1 LTRREGPRDGPKSSL
16 WRSLGRPR
24 LHRPTSPTLI
34 SEESDAEA
42 LSPIRIAVLASSSS
56 GNATLV
62 DTGEGAFL
70 VDAGLSAR
78 ELERRLSEDGAIRAR
93 DLSAL
98 VLTHE
103 HSDHVRGVQVLARR
117 HGLPV
122 LATAGTLR
130 GARGVLGGLKV
141 GPRRLNEA
149 FELAGA
155 SVSLLRVPHDALEP
169 AAVLVES
176 RGARA
181 LIATDLGHVPPSL
194 MDAAM
199 GAEVL
204 LLESNHDVRMLREGP
219 YPEFLKSRIAG
230 PTGHLSNAQCA
241 EALRSLVGPRT
252 RAVLLG
258 HLSQRNNTEELALM
272 SARFGL
278 TLGSSSAPVLR
289 ATSPHRVES
298 FKL

>member
-1 LTRREGPRDGPKSSL
+1 M
-16 WRSLGRPR
+16 
-24 LHRPTSPTLI
+24 
-34 SEESDAEA
+34 
-42 LSPIRIAVLASSSS
+42 AVLASSSS

-62 DTGEGAFL
+62 DTGEAAFL

-78 ELERRLSEDGAIRAR
+78 ELERRLVETVAFHAR
-93 DLSAL
+93 DLSAV

-130 GARGVLGGLKV
+130 GARGALGGLRTV
-141 GPRRLNEA
+141 PRRLHEA
-149 FELAGA
+149 FELGGA
-155 SVSLLRVPHDALEP
+155 AVSLLSVPHDALEP

-181 LIATDLGHVPPSL
+181 LIATDLGHVPPALLDVARGS
-194 MDAAM
+194 
-199 GAEVL
+199 EVL
-204 LLESNHDVRMLREGP
+204 VLESNHDVRMLRDGP
-219 YPEFLKSRIAG
+219 YPAFLKARISS

-241 EALRSLVGPRT
+241 EALRQLAGPRT
-252 RAVLLG
+252 RVVLLG
-258 HLSQRNNTEELALM
+258 HLSQMNNTEELALT

-278 TLGSSSAPVLR
+278 TLGSSSDPVLR
-289 ATSPHRVES
+289 ATSPQRAEA
-298 FKL
+298 FAL